1 MSDTPETAPPSV
13 EVLPPDAGASG
24 VKEPE
29 AELGFVDIVA
39 PLIRGAKPEFFEQR
53 AAGREY
59 VAQWFRERLEETIL
73 RDFED
78 DTVYRRI
85 AAELKRVHDEA
96 LPGLIENF
104 VPDDL
109 RANLACRIKPGNE
122 HDDALNLISTA
133 QALQGSGADRVS
145 RFEAERDLALAYNFL
160 LLVTDLEYGGARHLQ
175 AWNQTKKTRS
185 DERRLVK
192 FLRRAGVIVGPTAP
206 SPLYVTLDEAAEFRC
221 AGIEHD
227 FSGARCVFAPPAAA
241 EKPTLRI
248 LPKHEHVWLQTPQGL
263 IPAFLIV
270 RRKGVIQTIAKMLV
284 SSMSDPRS
292 VPDRRGIRFAYRSA
306 EELKIG
312 GDFVLR
318 QLGYAGGL
326 KKHVAAEDPIA
337 NPHAA
342 KNLVLV
348 KGQVHYRS
356 QNIEVQH
363 MLATQHVDLVLS
375 TGPENATRYHR
386 RMYTDPRGILMQ
398 LFPPIHY
405 GVDWQSPELQAK
417 MDDLVNANTLASFP
431 K

>member
-1 MSDTPETAPPSV
+1 MSNTPETAPPSA

-29 AELGFVDIVA
+29 TELGFVDVVA
-39 PLIRGAKPEFFEQR
+39 PLIRGVKQEFFEQR

-59 VAQWFRERLEETIL
+59 VARWFRERLEETIL

-78 DTVYRRI
+78 ETVYRRI

-109 RANLACRIKPGNE
+109 RANLACRIQPGNE
-122 HDDALNLISTA
+122 HDDALTLIRTA
-133 QALQGSGADRVS
+133 QVGQGSSVDRVS

-175 AWNQTKKTRS
+175 AWDQTEKTKT
-185 DERRLVK
+185 DQRRLVK
-192 FLRRAGVIVGPTAP
+192 FLRRAGVIVGPTTP
-206 SPLYVTLDEAAEFRC
+206 SPLYVTLDEASEFRC

-227 FSGARCVFAPPAAA
+227 FSGARCVFAPLAAA
-241 EKPTLRI
+241 EKPALRK
-248 LPKHEHVWLQTPQGL
+248 LPRHEHVWLRTPQGL

-284 SSMSDPRS
+284 SGMSDPRS
-292 VPDRRGIRFAYRSA
+292 VPDRRGIRFAYRST
-306 EELKIG
+306 EELKAG
-312 GDFVLR
+312 STFVLR

-326 KKHVAAEDPIA
+326 KKHVAAEDPTA

-342 KNLVLV
+342 TNLLLV
-348 KGQVHYRS
+348 KGQVHHRS

-363 MLATQHVDLVLS
+363 MLATQHVDLMLS

-386 RMYTDPRGILMQ
+386 RMYTDPHGIFMQ
-398 LFPPIHY
+398 LFPPAHY
-405 GVDWQSPELQAK
+405 GVDWQDVAVQKK
-417 MDDLVNANTLASFP
+417 MDHYVNERTMASFP